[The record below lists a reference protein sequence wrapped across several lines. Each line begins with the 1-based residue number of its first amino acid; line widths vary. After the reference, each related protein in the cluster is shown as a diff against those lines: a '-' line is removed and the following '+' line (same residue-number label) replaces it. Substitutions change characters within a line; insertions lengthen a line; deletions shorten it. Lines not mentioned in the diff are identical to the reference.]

1 MRIDTFNKVSQVY
14 QANSTK
20 KLAKTNNTGKTSDSF
35 EISQAGKDFQIAKQ
49 SVASVPDVRT
59 DLVNSIKQRMN
70 EGTYNVSDED
80 LANKLL
86 NDYFG

>member
-1 MRIDTFNKVSQVY
+1 MRIDAFNKVSQVY

-20 KLAKTNNTGKTSDSF
+20 KLAKTKNTGKTSDSF

-49 SVASVPDVRT
+49 SAVSAPDVRT